1 MKSISQKKTLRKY
14 RIRYELGDPD
24 WGFITLH
31 EAETMAPTEAKARAN
46 ILYRAAMDQAIRI
59 IEVKEIA

>member
-1 MKSISQKKTLRKY
+1 MKSISQKKPIRKY

-24 WGFITLH
+24 WGFITRH
-31 EAETMAPTEAKARAN
+31 EAETMATTEAKARAN
-46 ILYRAAMDQAIRI
+46 ILYRVSQSEAIRI